1 MNKELL
7 ENFIKENTR
16 FEKIVFSKDGVHLD
30 SIFIIDFDSLEV
42 QFLIERN
49 ELEFSLLEELRMI
62 CLEIHDLK
70 TLETYEYWDKLY
82 DFSPVDRFWWKTFI
96 DKPSF
101 VFSLYKFNYFVHRK
115 GNVNEQVPLEEIQQN
130 GYLDYVISNGFK
142 LKFL

>member
-16 FEKIVFSKDGVHLD
+16 FEKIVFSTNGVHLD
-30 SIFIIDFDSLEV
+30 SNFIIDFDSLEV

-70 TLETYEYWDKLY
+70 TLATYEYWDKLY
-82 DFSPVDRFWWKTFI
+82 DMSIVHHNGLCLSTNSSWLLH
-96 DKPSF
+96 
-101 VFSLYKFNYFVHRK
+101 VGKFNYVVHRK

>member
-16 FEKIVFSKDGVHLD
+16 FEKIVFSTNGVHLD
-30 SIFIIDFDSLEV
+30 SNFTIDFDSLEV

-82 DFSPVDRFWWKTFI
+82 DMSIVHDNEFGLSWRL
-96 DKPSF
+96 
-101 VFSLYKFNYFVHRK
+101 SLGKFNYVVHRK
-115 GNVNEQVPLEEIQQN
+115 ENSNEHVPLEEIQQS